1 MRFLGMVT
9 YLTKFIPNM
18 SEATGPLRELLAKD
32 SEWQWLPNHEEA
44 IMKIKDVL
52 SNTPVL
58 AYFDVDKP
66 ITVTADASKNGLGAA
81 LLQDDKP
88 IAYASRSLSKAE
100 QRYAMIEKETLA
112 IVFAMERFHQ
122 YVYGQPVRVETDHKP
137 LVAIQHKPF
146 NNCPARIQRF
156 LLRLLK
162 NINYDYEIHYKK
174 GKDQILWDTLSRAV
188 EKENHG
194 QIKTEIPQEEISA
207 MVILVDNMTVD

>member
-1 MRFLGMVT
+1 MPSPQNKKDLMRFLGMVS

-52 SNTPVL
+52 SNTPVQ
-58 AYFDVDKP
+58 AYFDV
-66 ITVTADASKNGLGAA
+66 SKNGLGAA

-122 YVYGQPVRVETDHKP
+122 YVYGQPVRIETDHKP

-156 LLRLLK
+156 LLRLQ
-162 NINYDYEIHYKK
+162 NYDYKIHYKK
-174 GKDQILWDTLSRAV
+174 GKDQILLDTLSRAV
-188 EKENHG
+188 
-194 QIKTEIPQEEISA
+194 
-207 MVILVDNMTVD
+207 

>member
-1 MRFLGMVT
+1 
-9 YLTKFIPNM
+9 
-18 SEATGPLRELLAKD
+18 
-32 SEWQWLPNHEEA
+32 
-44 IMKIKDVL
+44 MKIKDVL

-122 YVYGQPVRVETDHKP
+122 YVYDQPVRVETDHKP

-146 NNCPARIQRF
+146 NNCPARSKDF
-156 LLRLLK
+156 
-162 NINYDYEIHYKK
+162 YCAYKTTIMRSTTK
-174 GKDQILWDTLSRAV
+174 RARIRYFRILCL
-188 EKENHG
+188 E
-194 QIKTEIPQEEISA
+194 Q
-207 MVILVDNMTVD
+207 